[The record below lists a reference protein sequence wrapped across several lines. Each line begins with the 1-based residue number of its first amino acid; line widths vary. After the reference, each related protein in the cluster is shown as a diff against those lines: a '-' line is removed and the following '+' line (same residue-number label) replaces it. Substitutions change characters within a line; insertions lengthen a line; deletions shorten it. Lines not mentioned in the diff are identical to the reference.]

1 MQKAEQLLLA
11 IQNVAKKLREFKIKE
26 IENSGYMDF
35 SISNFRYIEE
45 IHNMGN
51 PTFVELTNR
60 MGLSKPTVTLMVAK
74 LIEKEYVTK
83 TKSEQ
88 DGRIYYLS
96 LTPKGEKLIN
106 DYNKVYK
113 NFIDQVASRFD
124 EQEIETLV
132 SLLRR
137 M

>member
-51 PTFVELTNR
+51 PTFMELTNR

-83 TKSEQ
+83 SKSEQ